1 MSHCTRRAWARSS
14 VAGALFGGALLAGCG
29 PRGKAA
35 PAVRHGVIAVSVALD
50 VYALQN
56 DGTAASRNRLYRS
69 ILNRFEETHQ
79 GIRVNLTSFLP
90 TQSNM
95 AAILAGTAPD
105 VFPDCCVYGNYVQG
119 GLLLDLAPF
128 LKRDNV
134 NPSIWSPGQVHTF
147 DTGSGVF
154 ALSRN
159 VDAYAFAVRL
169 DTFDQAGI
177 GYPHPNWTYQ
187 EFTRLAAAL
196 THKGAA
202 GSPTRYGAGFQNGMG
217 DLMQI
222 LPGFGGRTTNPGR
235 THQQLS
241 TPAGVAAA
249 NWLLGELIYPGVATF
264 ATSWS
269 GNGGANL
276 GNGRLVLQEF
286 QINQLLPSYT
296 AWGSSFPWV
305 FYPPPRFPHG
315 RANPVSNDFWAVSGS
330 TRQPDA
336 AWSLI
341 YWLSAGT
348 TFQKFMMKT
357 FLFSPALNA
366 LWSEWIATVEA
377 TVPGLKGRHL
387 EYFAEAAQKG
397 WGTPQPW
404 FRFGSTQAL
413 AADGAWWGKLLARS
427 VPIGT
432 GLSQMDSQV
441 NAIVAAARQVPVPSL
456 KSRTQAAST
465 ARRRLDRMLTAT

>member
-1 MSHCTRRAWARSS
+1 MVLANSRLWAKGRAS
-14 VAGALFGGALLAGCG
+14 ALLGGTLLAGCG
-29 PRGKAA
+29 TRGATT
-35 PAVRHGVIAVSVALD
+35 PTVQHGVITVSVALD
-50 VYALQN
+50 VYALQH
-56 DGTAASRNRLYRS
+56 DGTTTSRNRLYRS
-69 ILNRFEETHQ
+69 ILNRFEETHR
-79 GIRVNLTSFLP
+79 GIRANLTSFLA
-90 TQSNM
+90 TQANM

-119 GLLLDLAPF
+119 GLLLDLSPF

-177 GYPHPNWTYQ
+177 GYPHPDWTYQ
-187 EFTRLAAAL
+187 EFTRLATAL
-196 THKGAA
+196 TRKGGA
-202 GSPTRYGAGFQNGMG
+202 GSPTRFGAGFQNGMG
-217 DLMQI
+217 DLMQV

-241 TPAGVAAA
+241 TPAGVSAA
-249 NWLLGELIYPGVATF
+249 NWLLGELVYPGVATF
-264 ATSWS
+264 STSWS

-296 AWGSSFPWV
+296 SWV
-305 FYPPPRFPHG
+305 
-315 RANPVSNDFWAVSGS
+315 
-330 TRQPDA
+330 
-336 AWSLI
+336 
-341 YWLSAGT
+341 SAGAI
-348 TFQKFMMKT
+348 FQRFMMKT
-357 FLFSPALNA
+357 FLFSPALNT

-377 TVPGLKGRHL
+377 TVPGFKGRHL
-387 EYFAEAAQKG
+387 ECFAEAAQKG

-413 AADGAWWGKLLARS
+413 AADGVWWGRLMARS
-427 VPIGT
+427 VSIRT

-441 NAIVAAARQVPVPSL
+441 NAIVAAARKVPVPSL
-456 KSRTQAAST
+456 KTRTRAESL
-465 ARRRLDRMLTAT
+465 ARHRLSGMFTAT